1 MAKGCLYHDPEKK
14 RYKENQTLFHFYCLM
29 LISEKPKKSYNIST
43 CYFVSFYVLTMLV
56 EKEKRLKKGVYKN
69 IKCHCGVLAVLRGWS
84 ALYIF
89 SPQPYQA

>member
-1 MAKGCLYHDPEKK
+1 
-14 RYKENQTLFHFYCLM
+14 
-29 LISEKPKKSYNIST
+29 
-43 CYFVSFYVLTMLV
+43 MLV